1 MSWPL
6 IISIVALGFHL
17 GSVILWLTPVL
28 RRYLEKW
35 IWYSVFIGLASV
47 AVHRIVEVAQ
57 TPDDHLFGPIS
68 ALVIALV
75 AFFSVKHAHQ
85 AIRRRVYLENHVK
98 TLNQSLAKL
107 QQELEQRGHVAEH
120 LAVILN
126 DLRTKIDYYEQQAEA
141 HKLPRYTETAQ
152 TN

>member
-1 MSWPL
+1 
-6 IISIVALGFHL
+6 
-17 GSVILWLTPVL
+17 
-28 RRYLEKW
+28 
-35 IWYSVFIGLASV
+35 
-47 AVHRIVEVAQ
+47 VAQ